1 MSDDLFI
8 IGLCLVHG
16 RAQRNRTSVVQKITC
31 QRGFG
36 KRKQAGDSMRMKYR
50 QHRRQPRGQGLL
62 ADMIGR
68 ITALFR
74 GRKGVKPRLAVP
86 QTPSVRA
93 AAQLSRR
100 KRSLHIKNKRRIIA
114 VASGALGVVL
124 VVVILVVTL
133 SDNPQQLASAQAALP
148 GAAQDPSGSAPAPEA
163 LSAMLS
169 VPVYTSLALSMGM
182 EATVISELQDRLMEL
197 GYMDDDEADG
207 VFGEWTQ
214 DAVRLF
220 EAQHGLTVDGIADQ
234 EMHDLLF
241 SEAAQYYTITIGA
254 ENTDVMELQT
264 RLRELGYISK
274 ATGFFGDETEEA
286 VKKFQKMNKLPEDG
300 RVGKET
306 RELLY
311 SPDAVANAYSVGE
324 KSPEIEKFQKR
335 LKELGYLTT
344 EPDGTF
350 GDYTKAAV
358 RRFQEAS
365 GLIADGYIGP
375 MTQERLMSNDA
386 QGNALAIGVTGDDV
400 SRIQNRLKELNYI
413 RKVTGYFGSDTDT
426 AVRSFQHNNGLS
438 VDGKVGAK
446 TMNKLMSSSAKKSTG
461 VSKTGANVSSFISV
475 AESKL
480 GSRYVRGAKGPN
492 SFDCSGFVYWCLN
505 QVGVKQ
511 GYMTSAVWQKVSKYT
526 RISKMSDLKRGDVI
540 SFKGHV
546 GICAGNGY
554 MIDASSGNG
563 KVVKRKYT
571 G

>member
-1 MSDDLFI
+1 
-8 IGLCLVHG
+8 
-16 RAQRNRTSVVQKITC
+16 
-31 QRGFG
+31 
-36 KRKQAGDSMRMKYR
+36 
-50 QHRRQPRGQGLL
+50 
-62 ADMIGR
+62 MIGR

-74 GRKGVKPRLAVP
+74 GRQGVKPRFAVP
-86 QTPSVRA
+86 QAPSPRA
-93 AAQLSRR
+93 AAQLTRR
-100 KRSLHIKNKRRIIA
+100 KHSLRVKNKRRIIA
-114 VASGALGVVL
+114 LASGALGLVL
-124 VVVILVVTL
+124 IAVILAVTL
-133 SDNPQQLASAQAALP
+133 SDNTQQLASAQAHLP
-148 GAAQDPSGSAPAPEA
+148 EQDATDSEGVAP

-169 VPVYTSLALSMGM
+169 VPVYTSLSLSMGM
-182 EATVISELQDRLMEL
+182 EAAAVSEMQDRLMEL

-207 VFGEWTQ
+207 VFGEWTEE
-214 DAVRLF
+214 AVRLF
-220 EAQHGLTVDGIADQ
+220 ETQHGLTVDGIADQ

-241 SEAAQYYTITIGA
+241 SDAAQYYTITIGA

-274 ATGFFGDETEEA
+274 ATGFFGDETEDA

-311 SPDAVANAYSVGE
+311 SPDAVANAFSFGE
-324 KSPEIEKFQKR
+324 KNPEIEKYQKR

-350 GDYTKAAV
+350 GDDTKAAV
-358 RRFQEAS
+358 RRFQESS
-365 GLIADGYIGP
+365 GLIADGFIGP
-375 MTQERLMSNDA
+375 MTMERLMSKDA
-386 QGNALAIGVTGDDV
+386 QGNALAIGARGDDV
-400 SRIQNRLKELNYI
+400 TRIQTRLKELNYI

-426 AVRSFQHNNGLS
+426 AVRSFQHNNRLS

-446 TMNKLMSSSAKKSTG
+446 TMNSLMSSSAKKSTG
-461 VSKTGANVSSFISV
+461 VSKTGANVSSLISV

-480 GSRYVRGAKGPN
+480 GSKYVRGAKGPN

-526 RISKMSDLKRGDVI
+526 RISKMSDLKRGDII
-540 SFKGHV
+540 SYKGHV

-571 G
+571 GSAYWSRNFVAGFRIF